1 MSRQS
6 GHIPRSGDWLK
17 GGLATGIAAVMSV
30 SAALPAIADELT
42 DWGYDPQTRS
52 LTLIL
57 PDETAP
63 SVSVVAPTQLLIDLP
78 DTQLGAVA
86 ELTVDDGVVES
97 IVLEQ
102 ATPDTVQMVVEFV
115 PGTVLADSQ
124 SATLVATADD
134 TAPGSQ
140 QWQIRPALLASSL
153 PDTEAAQTDS
163 AEAMG
168 SPAALAPAAD
178 LPDLPVLESAIPT
191 DEIVSVPPL
200 AAAPPP
206 PQLDPIDSPSA
217 AAPLPPIE
225 AARPEPV
232 PADAVPPAA
241 QAPPTDPPFIGEVS
255 IAEPPVAPVV
265 DSPAAEEIPAQAVET
280 TPEEAVEADELVL
293 PEASAE
299 IAELAAPVP
308 PAPTLTEEETADPFD
323 EASGAAP
330 LVDIPPDPGGAVNTS
345 RWPDPIPFGQPL
357 P

>member
-6 GHIPRSGDWLK
+6 GHIPRSGDWLR
-17 GGLATGIAAVMSV
+17 GGLATGIAAVMAV
-30 SAALPAIADELT
+30 GAALPAIAEELT

-63 SVSVVAPTQLLIDLP
+63 SLSVVTPTQLLIDLP

-115 PGTVLADSQ
+115 PGTVLADAQ
-124 SATLVATADD
+124 SATLVATADAL
-134 TAPGSQ
+134 APGSQ
-140 QWQIRPALLASSL
+140 QWQIRPALLAGSL
-153 PDTEAAQTDS
+153 PATEAVQTGS

-168 SPAALAPAAD
+168 SPAALAPPDD

-206 PQLDPIDSPSA
+206 PQLNPIDAPDAPTVA
-217 AAPLPPIE
+217 APPPLPPIE

-241 QAPPTDPPFIGEVS
+241 QVPPTDPPFIGEVS
-255 IAEPPVAPVV
+255 IAEPPVAPVA
-265 DSPAAEEIPAQAVET
+265 DSPAAEETPAQAVET
-280 TPEEAVEADELVL
+280 APEEIEADELVL
-293 PEASAE
+293 PEAPAE
-299 IAELAAPVP
+299 TAELAE
-308 PAPTLTEEETADPFD
+308 PAPLTPTLSDVETVA
-323 EASGAAP
+323 ASGAAP
-330 LVDIPPDPGGAVNTS
+330 VVDIPSDPDNSANTS

>member
-57 PDETAP
+57 SDETAP

-163 AEAMG
+163 AETMG

-217 AAPLPPIE
+217 AAPLPPVE
-225 AARPEPV
+225 ATRPEPV

-265 DSPAAEEIPAQAVET
+265 DSVDGPAAEEIPAQAVET
-280 TPEEAVEADELVL
+280 APEAVEPDELIL

-299 IAELAAPVP
+299 IAELAP
-308 PAPTLTEEETADPFD
+308 PPTLAEDETPADQFD
-323 EASGAAP
+323 GASGAAP
-330 LVDIPPDPGGAVNTS
+330 LVDIPPDPGGSANTS